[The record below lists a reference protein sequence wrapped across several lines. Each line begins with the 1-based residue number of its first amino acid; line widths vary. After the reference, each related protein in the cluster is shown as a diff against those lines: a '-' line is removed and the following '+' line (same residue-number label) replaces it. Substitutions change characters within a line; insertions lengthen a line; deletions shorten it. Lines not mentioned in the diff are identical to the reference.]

1 MLWESYT
8 INNLNNRRAL
18 MLNTSNI
25 ILELD
30 NEHQE
35 LAARDQFNILL
46 DILLD
51 QENIKTTDIFFRSS
65 NNG

>member
-1 MLWESYT
+1 
-8 INNLNNRRAL
+8 

-30 NEHQE
+30 NESQE
-35 LAARDQFNILL
+35 LADKDQFNL
-46 DILLD
+46 LLD

-65 NNG
+65 NNAS

>member
-1 MLWESYT
+1 
-8 INNLNNRRAL
+8 

-35 LAARDQFNILL
+35 LAAKDQLQIFLN
-46 DILLD
+46 
-51 QENIKTTDIFFRSS
+51 QENFKTTDIFFNRS
-65 NNG
+65 

>member
-30 NEHQE
+30 NESQE
-35 LAARDQFNILL
+35 LADKDQFNL
-46 DILLD
+46 LLD

>member
-1 MLWESYT
+1 
-8 INNLNNRRAL
+8 

-46 DILLD
+46 D
-51 QENIKTTDIFFRSS
+51 QENIKTTDIFFNRS
-65 NNG
+65 

>member
-1 MLWESYT
+1 
-8 INNLNNRRAL
+8 

-30 NEHQE
+30 NESQE
-35 LAARDQFNILL
+35 LADKDQFNL
-46 DILLD
+46 LLD
-51 QENIKTTDIFFRSS
+51 QENIKITDIFFRSS

>member
-1 MLWESYT
+1 M
-8 INNLNNRRAL
+8 
-18 MLNTSNI
+18 MLNTLNI

-30 NEHQE
+30 NESQE
-35 LAARDQFNILL
+35 LADKDQFNL
-46 DILLD
+46 LLD

>member
-30 NEHQE
+30 NESQE
-35 LAARDQFNILL
+35 LADKDQFNL
-46 DILLD
+46 LLD
-51 QENIKTTDIFFRSS
+51 QENIKITDIFFRSS

>member
-1 MLWESYT
+1 
-8 INNLNNRRAL
+8 

-30 NEHQE
+30 NESQE
-35 LAARDQFNILL
+35 LADKDQFNL
-46 DILLD
+46 LLD

>member
-1 MLWESYT
+1 
-8 INNLNNRRAL
+8 

-30 NEHQE
+30 NEDQE
-35 LAARDQFNILL
+35 LAAKEQFNL
-46 DILLD
+46 LLD
-51 QENIKTTDIFFRSS
+51 QENIKITDIFFRSS

>member
-1 MLWESYT
+1 
-8 INNLNNRRAL
+8 

-30 NEHQE
+30 NESQE
-35 LAARDQFNILL
+35 LADKDQFN
-46 DILLD
+46 ILLD

-65 NNG
+65 NNEV

>member
-1 MLWESYT
+1 
-8 INNLNNRRAL
+8 
-18 MLNTSNI
+18 MLNTLNI

-30 NEHQE
+30 NEDQE
-35 LAARDQFNILL
+35 LADKEQFNL
-46 DILLD
+46 LLD